1 MDNGQFQELLWC
13 TAHSEGYSCPGYR
26 KRQQHRA
33 AHAPEPQN
41 HALHG
46 MHARHLRSPCRSCVA
61 SQPRRSP
68 GSPTALLMPHR
79 LMALSYTSTAAGR
92 RAASSSSMPQY
103 ISSLNKIAPA
113 CLQGACRLVVGTSEG
128 VKSGPAVLRQTAL
141 DVPCTTEV
149 VAAPD
154 CLACSCLARAAINE
168 WRCCGTRSSSLAPP
182 HLHASTICC
191 HSASEGSQPLG
202 LCGKLTTT
210 ILAPLP
216 SSRSRRSRR
225 ATSKCSR
232 PRSSLH
238 PGGGRALLIVYFW
251 LCKDTEVTTC
261 SQVMCMSTLGASSMR
276 ATQLAALSP
285 CC

>member
-1 MDNGQFQELLWC
+1 
-13 TAHSEGYSCPGYR
+13 
-26 KRQQHRA
+26 
-33 AHAPEPQN
+33 
-41 HALHG
+41 

-92 RAASSSSMPQY
+92 RAASSSSMPRY
-103 ISSLNKIAPA
+103 ISSLNRMAPA
-113 CLQGACRLVVGTSEG
+113 CLQGACWLVVGTSEG

-149 VAAPD
+149 VGVPD
-154 CLACSCLARAAINE
+154 CLACSCLARSSTFAFSQPYCPFLPQWIHAYAPAAISE
-168 WRCCGTRSSSLAPP
+168 WRCCDTRSSSLAPP